1 MFCMYAWQ
9 VDGRNAL
16 ELVRETYRNLRSFL
30 DEWPDAFVVRGADL
44 YLRLPSEGQGER
56 SNGRE
61 FAPVGGALGKVGD
74 MFEDEDGD
82 VYRVYDVDDVEL
94 FTEASDGHEAAAAAA
109 AAAARAEGS
118 AGVADRGGSGDRAR
132 AGGEGVGGDAESDGV
147 GGDVGLSAVIHPSV
161 VPDLKIMQLRQLLK
175 EYGCPVSGNKAE
187 LVDRLLAA
195 MASAQ

>member
-44 YLRLPSEGQGER
+44 YLRRPSEGQSAR
-56 SNGRE
+56 ANGRE
-61 FAPVGGALGKVGD
+61 FAPVGGALEEVGE
-74 MFEDEDGD
+74 MLEDEDGE
-82 VYRVYDVDDVEL
+82 VYRVYDADDVEL
-94 FTEASDGHEAAAAAA
+94 FMEASDGHEAAAAEAPS
-109 AAAARAEGS
+109 EGS